1 METNLHINGM
11 TCAACVTRVEKVLK
25 RQPGVVSAEVNLA
38 TEAARVVMDD
48 NGDLDRLITAVANA
62 GYAATVARA
71 DAPETPLPLWP
82 VLLGLALSLPLMA
95 PMLAG
100 AFGLHWMLPP
110 WVQWLLATPVQF
122 GLGWRFYRGA
132 WKALK
137 AGTGTMD
144 QLVALGTSAAYAL
157 SLYLWLAHG
166 HAEHLYFESA
176 AIVITL
182 VLLGKHLEARAKR
195 RAASAVRALMALRP
209 PTARV
214 RRTGPEGASEIDLP
228 VEQVVAGDVVL
239 VRAGERVPVDATVI
253 EGESLVD
260 ESMLTGEPMPVSKHP
275 GSAIAGGSLNNEGL
289 LIAHATRTAAQST
302 LAGIIRAVERAQS
315 AKPPIQHLVDRIA
328 AVFVPVIVLI
338 AVLTIAGWWLVGGL
352 DFEGAILNGVAVLVI
367 ACPCALGLATPAA
380 IIAGTGAAARAGILV
395 KDAAALETAGRA
407 RVIAFDKTG
416 TLTEGQPEVETLD
429 AADTAAQERVLAL
442 AAGLA
447 AASTHPLAQAVARR
461 AAHDGVAPETITN
474 VRSLAGRGI
483 EGRMND
489 GMTVRF
495 GNRRW
500 LAEIGA
506 AIPGAEAQDTR
517 SYVAIGE
524 TGHVRVLGSVSF
536 SDRIRATSALAIAQL
551 HERALATAMLTGDA
565 QAPARATAARLG
577 LDEVHAE
584 LTPET
589 KSRAIDALRALHGPV
604 AMVGDGI
611 NDAPALAAAD
621 ISIAVGGG
629 TDVALETAAIT
640 LMRPDLRLVPA
651 ALDIAARTQAK
662 IRQNL
667 FFAFVYNVVGVPL
680 AALGWLSPEVAGLAM
695 AMSSVSVVSN
705 ALMLARWSP
714 RLAALDASAAG
725 EKTARS

>member
-95 PMLAG
+95 PMLAA

-275 GSAIAGGSLNNEGL
+275 GSALAGGSLNNEGL

-302 LAGIIRAVERAQS
+302 LAGIIRAE
-315 AKPPIQHLVDRIA
+315 I
-328 AVFVPVIVLI
+328 
-338 AVLTIAGWWLVGGL
+338 
-352 DFEGAILNGVAVLVI
+352 
-367 ACPCALGLATPAA
+367 
-380 IIAGTGAAARAGILV
+380 
-395 KDAAALETAGRA
+395 GRA
-407 RVIAFDKTG
+407 
-416 TLTEGQPEVETLD
+416 
-429 AADTAAQERVLAL
+429 
-442 AAGLA
+442 
-447 AASTHPLAQAVARR
+447 
-461 AAHDGVAPETITN
+461 
-474 VRSLAGRGI
+474 
-483 EGRMND
+483 
-489 GMTVRF
+489 
-495 GNRRW
+495 
-500 LAEIGA
+500 
-506 AIPGAEAQDTR
+506 
-517 SYVAIGE
+517 
-524 TGHVRVLGSVSF
+524 HV
-536 SDRIRATSALAIAQL
+536 
-551 HERALATAMLTGDA
+551 
-565 QAPARATAARLG
+565 
-577 LDEVHAE
+577 
-584 LTPET
+584 
-589 KSRAIDALRALHGPV
+589 
-604 AMVGDGI
+604 
-611 NDAPALAAAD
+611 
-621 ISIAVGGG
+621 
-629 TDVALETAAIT
+629 
-640 LMRPDLRLVPA
+640 
-651 ALDIAARTQAK
+651 
-662 IRQNL
+662 
-667 FFAFVYNVVGVPL
+667 
-680 AALGWLSPEVAGLAM
+680 
-695 AMSSVSVVSN
+695 
-705 ALMLARWSP
+705 
-714 RLAALDASAAG
+714 
-725 EKTARS
+725 

>member
-1 METNLHINGM
+1 METNLRISGM

-38 TEAARVVMDD
+38 TEAARVITTDEAQVDT
-48 NGDLDRLITAVANA
+48 LIDAVANA
-62 GYAATVARA
+62 GYQASIARHD
-71 DAPETPLPLWP
+71 DAQAPLPLWP
-82 VLLGLALSLPLMA
+82 VALGMALSLPLML
-95 PMLAG
+95 PMIL
-100 AFGLHWMLPP
+100 GLFDRHWMLPA
-110 WVQWLLATPVQF
+110 WVQWALATPVQF

-157 SLYLWLAHG
+157 SLYLWLARG
-166 HAEHLYFESA
+166 HDEHLYFESA

-214 RRTGPEGASEIDLP
+214 RRGGAEASEEVDIP
-228 VEQVVAGDVVL
+228 VESVVMGDIVL
-239 VRAGERVPVDATVI
+239 VRAGERVPVDAVVI

-260 ESMLTGEPMPVSKHP
+260 ESMLTGEPMPVAKHP
-275 GSAIAGGSLNNEGL
+275 GSAVAGGSLNNEGL
-289 LIAHATRTAAQST
+289 LITHATRTAAQST
-302 LAGIIRAVERAQS
+302 LAGIIRAVERAQA

-328 AVFVPVIVLI
+328 AVFVPVIVAI
-338 AVLTIAGWWLVGGL
+338 AALTILGWWWSGAVDL
-352 DFEGAILNGVAVLVI
+352 EGAILNGVAVLVI

-395 KDAAALETAGRA
+395 KDAAALETAGQV
-407 RVIAFDKTG
+407 RVVAFDKTG
-416 TLTEGQPEVETLD
+416 TLTEGHPEVEALD
-429 AADTAAQERVLAL
+429 ADNDADRTRALAL

-447 AASTHPLAQAVARR
+447 AGSTHPLAQAVARR
-461 AAHDGVAPETITN
+461 ALEDTVAPAAVSA

-483 EGRMND
+483 EGRTSD
-489 GMTVRF
+489 GAIVRF

-500 LAEIGA
+500 LAEL
-506 AIPGAEAQDTR
+506 AIALPPGDDLHTT
-517 SYVAIGE
+517 SYVALGDA
-524 TGHVRVLGSVSF
+524 GHARVVGAIRF
-536 SDRIRATSALAIAQL
+536 SDRLRATSAPTLARL
-551 HERALATAMLTGDA
+551 HARGLATAMLTGDTTTT
-565 QAPARATAARLG
+565 ARAIAKQIG
-577 LDEVHAE
+577 IDEVRAE
-584 LTPET
+584 LAPET
-589 KSRAIDALRALHGPV
+589 KSQAIDALRTLHGKI

-621 ISIAVGGG
+621 VSIAIGGG

-651 ALDIAARTQAK
+651 ALEIAARTQAK

-680 AALGWLSPEVAGLAM
+680 AALGMLSPAVAGLAM

-705 ALMLARWSP
+705 ALLLARWSP
-714 RLAALDASAAG
+714 KLD
-725 EKTARS
+725 R

>member
-1 METNLHINGM
+1 METNLHIDGM
-11 TCAACVTRVEKVLK
+11 TCAACVSRVEKVLK

-38 TEAARVVMDD
+38 TEAARVVMTEE
-48 NGDLDRLITAVANA
+48 GRIERLIAAISNA
-62 GYAATVARA
+62 GYTASLARA

-95 PMLAG
+95 PMIAG
-100 AFGLHWMLPP
+100 AFNQHWGLAP

-137 AGTGTMD
+137 SGTGTMD

-157 SLYLWLAHG
+157 SLYLWLVHG
-166 HAEHLYFESA
+166 HTEHLYFESA

-209 PTARV
+209 PTARL
-214 RRTGPEGASEIDLP
+214 RRTGDDGRSAEIDVP
-228 VEQVVAGDVVL
+228 VEQVAAGDVVL
-239 VRAGERVPVDATVI
+239 VRAGERVPVDATII

-260 ESMLTGEPMPVSKHP
+260 ESMLTGEPMPVAKHP
-275 GSAIAGGSLNNEGL
+275 GSTLAGGSLNNEGL
-289 LIAHATRTAAQST
+289 LVAHATRTAAQST

-328 AVFVPVIVLI
+328 AVFVPVIVAI
-338 AVLTIAGWWLVGGL
+338 AVLTVLGWWLVAGAGL
-352 DFEGAILNGVAVLVI
+352 ETAILNGVAVLVI

-395 KDAAALETAGRA
+395 KDATALETAGKA

-416 TLTEGQPEVETLD
+416 TLTEGHPEVETLD
-429 AADTAAQERVLAL
+429 ASSADAQARLLAL

-447 AASTHPLAQAVARR
+447 AGSTHPLAQAVARR
-461 AAHDGVAPETITN
+461 AQQDRVAPEAIAG

-489 GMTVRF
+489 GVTVRF
-495 GNRRW
+495 GNLRW
-500 LAEIGA
+500 LAELGA
-506 AIPGAEAQDTR
+506 PVPAHEDRGTR

-524 TGHVRVLGSVSF
+524 AGHVRVLGAIGF
-536 SDRIRATSALAIAQL
+536 SDRVRATSAATIAQL
-551 HERALATAMLTGDA
+551 HARGLATAMLTGDA
-565 QAPARATAARLG
+565 QTTANAIAAELG
-577 LDEVHAE
+577 IDEVRAE
-584 LTPET
+584 LAPET
-589 KSRAIDALRALHGPV
+589 KSRTIDALRVQHGPV

-621 ISIAVGGG
+621 VSIAIGGG

-680 AALGWLSPEVAGLAM
+680 AALGLLSPAVAGLAM
-695 AMSSVSVVSN
+695 AMSSVSVVTN
-705 ALMLARWSP
+705 ALLLARWSP
-714 RLAALDASAAG
+714 RLGQRPD
-725 EKTARS
+725 